1 MANSRTQAR
10 YAHRLT
16 SVVATLLAGLLSLTL
31 LTGLPSAPSWALGSM
46 LCTPGRIYGV
56 ASGSLLDISTS
67 TGAATTLDTFDSA
80 VNALAINASGTYAY
94 GVQTGATATFT
105 IQRVNPVTGVV
116 NTYVGATAFTSGDT
130 AIAGA
135 VNPANGIYYY
145 AAIGNTTSG
154 NIYAFDT
161 TTNTS
166 IGRVGSIALPQGL
179 NNGDILFDAAG
190 NMYVTLAPGSNTDL
204 YFIGQVATTAGSTSY
219 APVWL
224 GTYAG
229 VVANGVAFDADGFIY
244 LSSSSGVTKFNPVT
258 MVVVASYPM
267 SGLVDLADCNYP
279 GTIEVKKDI
288 VSRIG
293 SQQFGLSLTSGGA
306 ALTNGTGATV
316 GTDTGLQNT
325 NPETAGLVFGV
336 PGTSYEFA
344 ESVSPGLLGSY
355 TTTYQCVNSLTGVTI
370 SGGTATSGSLTFP
383 STVTNGSL
391 AAVVCTFRNT
401 PRQTITVTKALTSPR
416 INAGDQFRVQI
427 RDTSGGVLSSATNA
441 TTTGSGSTVTPG
453 SGTTGEFSAAAAT
466 DYVITEVAAGATTL
480 SNYVAFITCTDAAG
494 LQTGLPNA
502 QPLGTGWTLRPIPG
516 ALISC
521 TISNRQ
527 PGISVTK
534 QVGTRYYA
542 ADQFTVAISGPG
554 VSQSATT
561 SGTSTS
567 ASTPN
572 TSFQAGATY
581 TITDTMAAGS
591 TAALSDYT
599 ATLACLN
606 TTTGAALTTTPAGA
620 GRWTVVPSAGQDVA
634 CTVTNT
640 VRSATITVQKALS
653 SNGRGNDSQQF
664 TVQLLANGTLVPPTG
679 SETTTGAGTTV
690 TPGTGTTGAVT
701 ATPGVTY
708 SVDEVLPGSGN
719 WTPSLTCVDLTGR
732 QLTGLP
738 VNATW
743 TPGSAPRPSF
753 TPLPGADI
761 YCTLTNI
768 RGGNNSR
775 SVTVE
780 KFLAGPR
787 FAAGDQFTVSLAS
800 GTSTTSSTSTG
811 TGSTI
816 TPGTG
821 TTGAQVV
828 NTNTTYT
835 ISEAAAGTTNLAN
848 YVSTISCTNTA
859 TGSTTTLPSGT
870 LPPGGVTLTPQGLDR
885 IHCRITNSPK
895 PTITVAKRITSRF
908 SSADQFT
915 VTLRTGGVTGATQV
929 SATTSGAPLTATS
942 AAFVATAGTT
952 YTVTETAGGGGSLT
966 NYAKSIVCT
975 DSTGLTSGLPNGPFD
990 PATGASVIP
999 AVGAKITC
1007 EVTNTPNRA
1016 SLTVTKQITGGGRI
1030 NAGDQFTVQIKQGT
1044 TVVSSATT
1052 AGTGSTVNPGSGTT
1066 GAYLATPGTTYTI
1079 SETAS
1084 GGTDLTKYTKT
1095 VSCTDANGI
1104 QTTGL
1109 PTAIDT
1115 NFTLLAGAA
1124 VTCTLT
1130 NASPPAPTLR
1140 VTKELAGAGRLN
1152 AADQFT
1158 VQIRQG
1164 TSVVSSTT
1172 NATTAGTGSSVTAGT
1187 GTTGTFTAAAAT
1199 SYTISEVM
1207 AAGSV
1212 TPLSRYAGSLSCTDS
1227 NAVQTTGLPTSLNS
1241 AFTLQAGAAVS
1252 CVLTNT
1258 SVASPTLVVTKQLA
1272 GAGRVAAADQFTV
1285 SIKQG
1290 ATVVSSTTTA
1300 TTTGS
1305 GTTVDAGTGTTGTY
1319 TADPALTYTV
1329 SEAMAPGS
1337 SSALSRYTTS
1347 VSCTDLNGIQAS
1359 GLPTAIDS
1367 GFTLLGGAAV
1377 SCVIT
1382 NTTAQPTIT
1391 LTKQIAG
1398 GGRVTATDQFTVQ
1411 ILDGT
1416 SVVSSTTDAPTAG
1429 AGITVSPG
1437 TGTTGVFTGT
1447 AGTTYTLT
1455 EVGDQSTDLT
1465 AYTATITCSDASGL
1479 TTPLPSA
1486 AALPAGGYPL
1496 TPGPLAEISCT
1507 ITNTSTQPVVHVSK
1521 QSSGCDIS
1529 VTSCPLG
1536 GATFALFD
1544 TDPTVGTP
1552 TPIPGGITVDSTNG
1566 PTFTSTGLLY
1576 GTDYWLVETRAPNG
1590 FNLLAAP
1597 VKFSVSGAG
1606 VALSTAA
1613 PNGSALITLAGTPP
1627 NTIVI
1632 QDTPTGALPVAGGRG
1647 PGWTFLLAALLMLA
1661 AGFVF
1666 RRGRPAVEEVA

>member
-1 MANSRTQAR
+1 MAYSRTQAR
-10 YAHRLT
+10 SAHRLT
-16 SVVATLLAGLLSLTL
+16 SLVASLLTGLLSLTL
-31 LTGLPSAPSWALGSM
+31 LTGLPSASSWALGPIS
-46 LCTPGRIYGV
+46 CTAGRIYGV
-56 ASGSLLDISTS
+56 ANGNLVDIATDGTS
-67 TGAATTLDTFDSA
+67 TTTLAGFSTG
-80 VNALAINASGTYAY
+80 VNALGVSPTGTYTY
-94 GVQTGATATFT
+94 GVRGGTTSPFTIERLNPVTGTVTVYTGATAAT
-105 IQRVNPVTGVV
+105 TGD
-116 NTYVGATAFTSGDT
+116 YI
-130 AIAGA
+130 IAGA
-135 VNPANGIYYY
+135 VNPVNGIFYY
-145 AAIGNTTSG
+145 ASIGNTTVG

-166 IGRVGSIALPQGL
+166 IGRVGSITLPQGG
-179 NNGDILFDAAG
+179 NGDLIFDGAG
-190 NMYVTLAPGSNTDL
+190 NMYVTLAPASNTDL
-204 YFIGQVATTAGSTSY
+204 YYVGQVATTAGSATY
-219 APVWL
+219 APVSM
-224 GTYAG
+224 GTYTG
-229 VVANGVAFDADGFIY
+229 VVANGVSFDADGYIY
-244 LSSSSGVTKFNPVT
+244 LSSSTGVKKFNPVT
-258 MVVVASYPM
+258 RAEVSSFAV

-293 SQQFGLSLTSGGA
+293 SQQFGLSVTSGGTA
-306 ALTNGTGATV
+306 ITNGTGTTV

-325 NPETAGLVFGV
+325 DAETAGVVFGI

-344 ESVSPGLLGSY
+344 ETVTSGLSASY
-355 TTTYQCVNSLTGVTI
+355 TTTSQCVNTLTGATI
-370 SGGTATSGSLTFP
+370 SSGTGTSGSITFP
-383 STVTNGSL
+383 NTINNGSL
-391 AAVVCTFRNT
+391 GKVVCTFRNT

-427 RDTSGGVLSSATNA
+427 RDTAGGVVSSATNA

-453 SGTTGEFSAAAAT
+453 TGTTGEFSAVAGT
-466 DYVITEVAAGATTL
+466 DYVITEVAAGSTTL

-502 QPLGTGWTLRPIPG
+502 QPLGAGWTLRPVAG
-516 ALISC
+516 AQISC

-542 ADQFTVAISGPG
+542 ADQFTVALSGPG
-554 VSQSATT
+554 ISQSATT
-561 SGTSTS
+561 SGTATTV
-567 ASTPN
+567 STPIA
-572 TSFQAGATY
+572 SFQAGATY

-591 TAALSDYT
+591 TAALSDYN
-599 ATLACLN
+599 ATLACVN
-606 TTTGAALTTTPAGA
+606 TATGAPLTTTPAGV

-640 VRSATITVQKALS
+640 VRPATITVQKALS
-653 SNGRGNDSQQF
+653 SNGRGNNGQQF
-664 TVQLLANGTLVPPTG
+664 TVQLLANGTLVTPTG
-679 SETTTGAGTTV
+679 TETTTGTGSTV

-719 WTPSLTCVDLTGR
+719 WTPSMTCVDLTGR

-761 YCTLTNI
+761 FCTLTNI
-768 RGGNNSR
+768 RGTTNAT
-775 SVTVE
+775 VIVE

-787 FAAGDQFTVSLAS
+787 FAAGDQFTVSLGTVAS
-800 GTSTTSSTSTG
+800 STTSG
-811 TGSTI
+811 TGATV

-828 NTNTTYT
+828 TTGTTYT
-835 ISEAAAGTTNLAN
+835 ISEAASGTTVLTN

-859 TGSTTTLPSGT
+859 TGSTTTLPSGS
-870 LPPGGVTLTPQGLDR
+870 LPAAGVTLRPQASDR

-895 PTITVAKRITSRF
+895 PTITVAKTITSRF
-908 SSADQFT
+908 NSADQFT
-915 VTLRTGGVTGATQV
+915 VNLRTGGVTGTSVA
-929 SATTSGAPLTATS
+929 AAATSGTALTATS
-942 AAFVATAGTT
+942 SAFLATAGTT
-952 YTVTETAGGGGSLT
+952 YTVTETASGGGSLT

-975 DSTGLTSGLPNGPFD
+975 DSTGLTSGLPNGAFD
-990 PATGASVIP
+990 PATGASVVP

-1007 EVTNTPNRA
+1007 QVTNTPNRA

-1030 NAGDQFTVQIKQGT
+1030 NAGDQFTLQIKQGT
-1044 TVVSSATT
+1044 TVLSSPPSATT
-1052 AGTGSTVNPGSGTT
+1052 AGTGSTVNPGTGTT
-1066 GAYLATPGTTYTI
+1066 GTYTTAPGTYRI
-1079 SETAS
+1079 SEVAS
-1084 GGTDLTKYTKT
+1084 GGTNLTLYTKT
-1095 VSCTDANGI
+1095 VSCTDANGV

-1109 PTAIDT
+1109 PTAVDT
-1115 NFTLLAGAA
+1115 DFTLLAGAA
-1124 VTCTLT
+1124 LTCTVT
-1130 NASPPAPTLR
+1130 NASPPAPTLT

-1158 VQIRQG
+1158 VQIKQG

-1199 SYTISEVM
+1199 SYTISEVR

-1212 TPLSRYAGSLSCTDS
+1212 TPLSRYSGSLSCTDS
-1227 NAVQTTGLPTSLNS
+1227 NAVQTTGLPTTLNS

-1329 SEAMAPGS
+1329 SEAMAAGS
-1337 SSALSRYTTS
+1337 SSALSRYTSS
-1347 VSCTDLNGIQAS
+1347 VSCTDANGIQAA
-1359 GLPTAIDS
+1359 GLPTAVDS
-1367 GFTLLGGAAV
+1367 GFTLLAGAAV

-1391 LTKQIAG
+1391 LTKHIAG

-1416 SVVSSTTDAPTAG
+1416 SVVSSTTDATTAG
-1429 AGITVSPG
+1429 TGVTVSAG
-1437 TGTTGVFTGT
+1437 TGTTGTFTGA

-1455 EVGDQSTDLT
+1455 EVGDQTTDLT
-1465 AYTATITCSDASGL
+1465 AYTATITCADASGL
-1479 TTPLPSA
+1479 TTPLPSD
-1486 AALPAGGYPL
+1486 AALPAGGYAL

-1521 QSSGCDIS
+1521 QSSGCDVS

-1536 GATFALFD
+1536 GAAFALFD
-1544 TDPTVGTP
+1544 TDPSVGTP
-1552 TPIPGGITVDSTNG
+1552 TEITGGITVDTAGG
-1566 PTFTSTGLLY
+1566 PAFTTTGLLY
-1576 GTDYWLVETRAPNG
+1576 GTDYWLVETQAPDG

-1606 VALSTAA
+1606 VALDAAA
-1613 PNGSALITLAGTPP
+1613 PNGSTLITLAGTPP

-1632 QDTPTGALPVAGGRG
+1632 QDTPHGALPVAGGRG
-1647 PGWTFLLAALLMLA
+1647 PAWTFLLAALLMLA

-1666 RRGRPAVEEVA
+1666 RRGRSAVEEVA